1 MANLLNEQ
9 KWRGE
14 FFLPASY
21 DQRFFGE
28 ISYTPEDG
36 VILSYT
42 VTDNNI
48 PEGENVL
55 YGVLS
60 EGKQCTLFGNFQSH
74 QKSIN
79 FNNGLA
85 TQSGQARFS
94 FLAIGDFLYED
105 EKFSRVMFSLTNF
118 QEFFCE
124 KGFLDSVVYTN
135 TPICSIDT
143 EFGKVKIYNSASLKY
158 MSSSIKSHIYSQDPK
173 AISELDL
180 AFQEIKSKYPNAF
193 FTLTQNLRYQVNFE
207 FFPETSIHELHKHI
221 FSFSNLFSLLIYKPV
236 CPESVT
242 IIKSNDDNYSKIEI
256 YPSMMIE
263 SGTKDL
269 CVQEC
274 SHLLLPIN
282 QFSISFNQIISRWF
296 QNPQDESPII
306 SSIQCET
313 GFKTTHTTHGE
324 IILYATQLE
333 SISHSE
339 GEKKKKYEYPLFKY
353 GSQEIHEG
361 LKKVFECSEISDVA
375 RSISDL
381 RNEIAHVKRPKTWLK
396 KLSLNEL
403 ANISQYL
410 HLTIIGCIL
419 TELGV
424 PKNVIDNYQKK
435 YSPH

>member
-9 KWRGE
+9 KWRGQ
-14 FFLPASY
+14 FFLPDSY
-21 DQRFFGE
+21 DQRFSGE

-42 VTDNNI
+42 LTDNNI
-48 PEGENVL
+48 LEGEDVI
-55 YGVLS
+55 YGILS
-60 EGKQCTLFGNFQSH
+60 EGKKCTLFSHFQSRGE
-74 QKSIN
+74 SIN

-85 TQSGQARFS
+85 TQSGQARFL
-94 FLAIGDFLYED
+94 FLAVGDFLD
-105 EKFSRVMFSLTNF
+105 ENEQFSRVIFSLTNL
-118 QEFFCE
+118 QEFFCA

-135 TPICSIDT
+135 TPICSADV
-143 EFGKVKIYNSASLKY
+143 ELGKVKIYNSASLKF
-158 MSSSIKSHIYSQDPK
+158 MRNSIKSHIYSQNPD

-180 AFQEIKSKYPNAF
+180 AFQEIKFKYPDAF
-193 FTLTQNLRYQVNFE
+193 FTLTQNLHYQVDFE
-207 FFPETSIHELHKHI
+207 FSPEISIHAVYKHI
-221 FSFSNLFSLLIYKPV
+221 SSFSNLFSLLIYNPV
-236 CPESVT
+236 CPESIA
-242 IIKSNDDNYSKIEI
+242 IIKSNNESYISMDI
-256 YPSMMIE
+256 YPSMLIE
-263 SGTKDL
+263 SGTKNL
-269 CVQEC
+269 CIQEC
-274 SHLLLPIN
+274 SHQLLAIN
-282 QFSISFNQIISRWF
+282 QFSISFDNIISRWF
-296 QNPQDESPII
+296 QNPQDESPIV

-339 GEKKKKYEYPLFKY
+339 GEKRKKYEYPLLKY

-381 RNEIAHVKRPKTWLK
+381 RNEIAHVGRPKLWLK
-396 KLSLNEL
+396 RLSLHGL

-410 HLTIIGCIL
+410 QLTIIGCIL

-424 PKNVIDNYQKK
+424 PKNVIDNYQKR